1 MTEDAKKFI
10 MFIFLD
16 TKDFKEH
23 LGDAFQQAAIYKFQ
37 RTSDFQKGT
46 KFKPCDFEF
55 FSIWRGDFYPIRTKH
70 LNTAILANRAG
81 STVK

>member
-1 MTEDAKKFI
+1 

-16 TKDFKEH
+16 ANDSRNIW
-23 LGDAFQQAAIYKFQ
+23 GNAFQQAAIYKFQ

-55 FSIWRGDFYPIRTKH
+55 FAIWRGDFYRIRTKH
-70 LNTAILANRAG
+70 KNTAILANRAG

>member
-1 MTEDAKKFI
+1 

-16 TKDFKEH
+16 ANDSRNIW
-23 LGDAFQQAAIYKFQ
+23 GNAFQQAAIYKFQ

-55 FSIWRGDFYPIRTKH
+55 FSIWRGDFNFIPYVLSIR
-70 LNTAILANRAG
+70 IRRF
-81 STVK
+81 

>member
-1 MTEDAKKFI
+1 

-23 LGDAFQQAAIYKFQ
+23 LGNAFQRAAIYKFQ

-46 KFKPCDFEF
+46 KFKPSDFEF
-55 FSIWRGDFYPIRTKH
+55 FSIWLGDFYPIRTKH
-70 LNTAILANRAG
+70 PNTAILANQAG